1 MDTSYENQ
9 YNKFIKELRKFN
21 ISLKDIRYLLLTHHH
36 SDHTGFAYKILKN
49 SEVILITHKESLPF
63 LKNGKSGLVDI
74 CDKYG
79 KTLKWVFNTYSKIH
93 RVNNK
98 YVPIKH
104 KNIIVL
110 NGDNDEI
117 LEEIGINGKIIYTPG
132 HTDGSISILLD
143 NGDAIVGYLI
153 MNIMPVKKKFFP
165 IVISDYKKLLSS
177 WLKVM
182 KSNVK
187 RIYHSHGKMILVND
201 FEKFYNK
208 NIF

>member
-1 MDTSYENQ
+1 M
-9 YNKFIKELRKFN
+9 
-21 ISLKDIRYLLLTHHH
+21 
-36 SDHTGFAYKILKN
+36 
-49 SEVILITHKESLPF
+49 
-63 LKNGKSGLVDI
+63 
-74 CDKYG
+74 
-79 KTLKWVFNTYSKIH
+79 
-93 RVNNK
+93 
-98 YVPIKH
+98 PIKH

-117 LEEIGINGKIIYTPG
+117 LKNIGIGGKIIYTPG

-143 NGDAIVGYLI
+143 NGDVIVGDLI
-153 MNIMPVKKKFFP
+153 MNIMPVKKNFFP

-187 RIYHSHGKMILVND
+187 RIYPSHGKMILVND